1 MFDKG
6 ASYCRL
12 VYKIEHLLGLGWEQY
27 MHKNTIE
34 EKPFD
39 LRSVEIWKRKTKA
52 AQKERSRER
61 GSMHDNDT
69 RVFTFNF

>member
-1 MFDKG
+1 MFDKE

-27 MHKNTIE
+27 VHKNTIE
-34 EKPFD
+34 EKPSD

-52 AQKERSRER
+52 AQKEDLEREEVCMIMIQ
-61 GSMHDNDT
+61 G
-69 RVFTFNF
+69 F